1 MAKNITEQVNFDNN
15 FLTSY
20 NMRLCSIIMRF
31 KELLHEKMH
40 IGTNYHNKKGFL
52 FKMLASKY

>member
-40 IGTNYHNKKGFL
+40 IGTNYHNKKGFYL
-52 FKMLASKY
+52 RC